1 MKLIKIDN
9 SKCKTCYACVRVCP
23 VKAIVVRPNQDF
35 PSILHNR
42 CIGCGSCILS
52 CGPNALTYETAEE
65 NVKSL
70 LASEKKTA
78 AIVDPSISAE
88 FGDIA
93 DFRRFVEM
101 IRRLGFD
108 FVMEVAFG
116 ADLIALRYKELVDN
130 FRGKYYITSNCPS
143 VTSYVEK
150 FYPGLVNN
158 LAPLISP
165 VEAMAKVVHHDYG
178 QDVQVVFVGPCISAK
193 EDILR
198 YTDDGKVDEVLTYR
212 ELRRLFDENNINEGS
227 VEYSDFDP
235 PFGHKGQLFP
245 IRNGMLQSV
254 EIDDDLLT
262 GTIIPT
268 VGPENTLEAVKTFD
282 KNIEKVRRHFDLYYC
297 HGCIMGPG
305 TSPHGEKFIR
315 RSQVID
321 YTNKRLNGFDLKQ
334 WEKDIE
340 RFKDMDFSRSFT
352 EDDQRIPMPPQEQ
365 IDEVLKVISKGEQDR
380 DEGCGA
386 CGYASCTEFAV
397 AVSKGLA
404 KTEMCMTYTL
414 KSQNDYIHTLK
425 TTNEKLAKT
434 EKALKESESVARR
447 EHKEAREAN
456 ETINTMLQK
465 LPVGVVIVDA
475 DLEIIHANKSFIDL
489 LGEDAK
495 MIDEVIPGLK
505 GADLKSLVPY
515 NFYNLFDFV
524 LRNNDTITNK
534 DTKVEEEFLN
544 VSVFPIKTNDIAGA
558 VVRDMRSPEVRKE
571 QVMRRVTEV
580 IDENLRMVQQIGFL
594 LGEGASKTERMLN
607 SIIESYQTEKDKTED

>member
-1 MKLIKIDN
+1 MNLIQIEKA
-9 SKCKTCYACVRVCP
+9 KCKVCYACVRVCP
-23 VKAIVVRPNQDF
+23 VKAIVVRPNEDF

-42 CIGCGSCILS
+42 CIGCGSCVQV
-52 CGPNALTYETAEE
+52 CGPDALTYQSSEDGI
-65 NVKSL
+65 KRL
-70 LASEKKTA
+70 LQADAKTA

-93 DFRRFVEM
+93 DYRRFVEM

-108 FVMEVAFG
+108 FVVEVAFG
-116 ADLIALRYKELVDN
+116 ADLVALRYKKLFED

-150 FYPGLVNN
+150 FYPSLIHN

-165 VEAMAKVVHHDYG
+165 VEATAKVVHHDYG
-178 QDVQVVFVGPCISAK
+178 EDVKVVYIGPCISAK

-198 YTDDGKVDEVLTYR
+198 YTKDGKVEEVLTYT
-212 ELRRLFDENNINEGS
+212 ELRRLFEQFNISESS

-254 EIDDDLLT
+254 GIDDDLLT

-268 VGPENTLEAVKTFD
+268 VGPENALEAVKTFD
-282 KNIEKVRRHFDLYYC
+282 KGIEAVRRHFDLFYC

-305 TSPHGEKFIR
+305 SSPRGEKFIR

-321 YTNKRLNGFDLKQ
+321 YTNKRLQSFNVAQ

-340 RFKDMDFSRSFT
+340 RFAGLDVSRSFK
-352 EDDQRIPMPPQEQ
+352 EDDQRIPMPPAEQ
-365 IDEVLKVISKGEQDR
+365 INEVLKVISKGEQNR

-386 CGYASCTEFAV
+386 CGYPSCVDFAV

-414 KSQNDYIHTLK
+414 KSQNDYIQTLK
-425 TTNEKLAKT
+425 ATNDKLAKT
-434 EKALKESESVARR
+434 EKALKESEGHARR
-447 EHKEAREAN
+447 EHREAREAHD
-456 ETINTMLQK
+456 TINTMLQK
-465 LPVGVVIVDA
+465 LPVGVVIVDK

-515 NFYNLFDFV
+515 NFYNLFNFV
-524 LRNNDTITNK
+524 LQNDDTITNK
-534 DTKVEEEFLN
+534 DAKVEEELLN
-544 VSVFPIKTNDIAGA
+544 ISVFPIKKHDIVGA

-580 IDENLRMVQQIGFL
+580 IDENLRMVQEIGFL

-607 SIIESYQTEKDKTED
+607 SIIEAYKSEKDKPD